1 MISFWELY
9 PMSQMWWGLY
19 PWLVE
24 AQTILSPVWVLRI
37 LQPTDFQEFFLWPW
51 VFSSQAHTEMYS
63 AKCSIWPSANLWHS
77 PCQLP
82 SSPYSDMKI
91 LAAVAFLKS
100 DLLLFNSMRLL
111 GSVGFPLHM
120 LQAGNCLWAER
131 WVNCKANFVSFSQE
145 LYIILW
151 YLLCNVKTLLYH
163 TFLPSF
169 QIT

>member
-24 AQTILSPVWVLRI
+24 TQTILSPVWVLRI

-111 GSVGFPLHM
+111 GSLGSLSICCR
-120 LQAGNCLWAER
+120 LEIASEQNAGSIVKPTLFLFLRN
-131 WVNCKANFVSFSQE
+131 
-145 LYIILW
+145 YI
-151 YLLCNVKTLLYH
+151 
-163 TFLPSF
+163 
-169 QIT
+169 